1 MLGASES
8 LSVQDAAGVLV
19 LFTLFRGKL
28 GIRTQMC
35 VVALD
40 VARLMGATS
49 VGTAVVHDVSKGARR
64 GRVMR

>member
-8 LSVQDAAGVLV
+8 LSVQDAAALLF
-19 LFTLFRGKL
+19 LFTFVRGML
-28 GIRTQMC
+28 WIRSQMC

-49 VGTAVVHDVSKGARR
+49 VGTAVVHDVSKGACR